1 MRLTKRDTPVYRF
14 TLPSRPV
21 RRLALLIPAI
31 GSTGV
36 AAWLM
41 SQIIAANGLGIVG
54 CASLVLFTLNFGW
67 LATHFWSAVL
77 GFIVHMVGGNPLVST
92 TTSGKPLTARI
103 AVVMPIYNEDL
114 CRVSA
119 GLRTAVAG
127 LVETG
132 EAAHFDFFALSDTPD
147 AEAGAAEQAMIE
159 RLRRQHPG
167 GPPIYYRRREKNVGR
182 KAGNIED
189 FICRWGA
196 AYPYMIVLD
205 ADSVMAGDML
215 VALARLM
222 EAHPDAGIIQTAP
235 VPTNRETAF
244 ARILQFASRLYG
256 PIQCSGLAFWAGS
269 DSIYYGHNAIIRTA
283 AFAKFCG
290 LPVLPG
296 KPPLGGEILSHDFV
310 EGALICSG
318 GYKVWF
324 VPELAGSY
332 EEMPANIV
340 GYAKRDRRWCQGN
353 MQHARLLGLPA
364 LTAMGRL
371 HLGMGVFSYLTS
383 PLWLALLILSTI
395 DAAQRALVG
404 PEYFKPGFN
413 LFPNWPIATD
423 FQIHL
428 LLGMTLAALFLPKLM
443 GLALVLLDR
452 DRRREFG
459 GAWKLSASVAV
470 EIVFSALLA
479 PVMMVFQTLFV
490 SATFLGRN
498 VLWEAQA
505 RDDRGLTW
513 RDASRRLA
521 GHTLI
526 GFGWALGVYAVAP
539 DFFWWLAPIWL
550 GLTLAIPLAAWSSQR
565 KVGLALKRLG
575 LFLTPEEVQ
584 PPPELR
590 RLHQALLRPLTTEA
604 SRPIIPAESLVPA
617 GAGVAMPR
625 LRWPRGKPP
634 KARDIEFGMTP
645 PAPSTTAAA
654 AHDRSL

>member
-1 MRLTKRDTPVYRF
+1 MPLIKRETPVHRF
-14 TLPSRPV
+14 TFPSSPL
-21 RRLALLIPAI
+21 RRLALLLPAI

-36 AAWLM
+36 AAWFM

-77 GFIVHMVGGNPLVST
+77 GFIVQLVDGNPLVST
-92 TTSGKPLTARI
+92 TKSGVPLAGRT

-114 CRVSA
+114 SRVSA
-119 GLRTAVAG
+119 GLGAVIAG
-127 LVETG
+127 LTEAG
-132 EAAHFDFFALSDTPD
+132 ESAHFDVFVLSDTPD
-147 AEAGAAEQAMIE
+147 PEAGAAEQAMVE
-159 RLRRQHPG
+159 GLRRQHPG
-167 GPPIYYRRREKNVGR
+167 GSPVYYRRREKNVGR

-189 FICRWGA
+189 FIRRWGGT
-196 AYPYMIVLD
+196 YLYMIVLD
-205 ADSVMAGDML
+205 ADSIISAETL

-222 EAHPDAGIIQTAP
+222 AAHPDAGIIQTASI
-235 VPTNRETAF
+235 PTNRETAF

-256 PIQCSGLAFWAGS
+256 PIQCAGLAFWAGG
-269 DSIYYGHNAIIRTA
+269 DGVYYGHNAIIRTA
-283 AFAKFCG
+283 AFAKLCG

-310 EGALICSG
+310 EGALICGG

-332 EEMPANIV
+332 EEMPANV
-340 GYAKRDRRWCQGN
+340 VSYAKRDRRWCQGN

-428 LLGMTLAALFLPKLM
+428 LLGMTLTALFLPKLM

-459 GAWKLSASVAV
+459 GGWRLCASVVA

-479 PVMMVFQTLFV
+479 PVMMLLQTLFV

-513 RDASRRLA
+513 RDAGRGLA

-526 GFGWALGVYAVAP
+526 GFGWALGVFVVAP

-550 GLTLAIPLAAWSSQR
+550 GLILAIPLAVWSSQR
-565 KVGLALKRLG
+565 KAGLALKRLG
-575 LFLTPEEVQ
+575 LFLTPEEVR
-584 PPPELR
+584 PPQALR
-590 RLHQALLRPLTTEA
+590 RLRQALERPLTINMP
-604 SRPIIPAESLVPA
+604 RPVMPAESLVPA
-617 GAGVAMPR
+617 EVGVAMPR
-625 LRWPRGKPP
+625 LRWPRVQPSHVG
-634 KARDIEFGMTP
+634 DVEFAMQRREPG
-645 PAPSTTAAA
+645 TTTA